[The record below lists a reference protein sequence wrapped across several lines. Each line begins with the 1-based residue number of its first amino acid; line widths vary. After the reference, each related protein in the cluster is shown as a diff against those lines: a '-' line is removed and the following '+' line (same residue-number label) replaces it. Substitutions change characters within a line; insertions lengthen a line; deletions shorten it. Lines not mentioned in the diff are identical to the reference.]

1 MKVENQGG
9 VFVVR
14 YDDPAEL
21 APARQGELVAALREG
36 ARSGPTAVVFVV
48 SRVVQAVGHEIPE
61 HWLAITSDPASRIAA
76 IAVVTPNAA
85 VSVATRAFGTF
96 NILRS
101 TSTAVSPFAS
111 EPDAIAWAAGKLAEA
126 RARAGGG
133 AAPAP

>member
-1 MKVENQGG
+1 MTHENRRG
-9 VFVVR
+9 VFLVR

-21 APARQGELVAALREG
+21 APARQGELEAALRDA
-36 ARSGPTAVVFVV
+36 ARSGPVAVVFVV
-48 SRVVQAVGHEIPE
+48 APAVQAVGHEIPE
-61 HWLAITSDPASRIAA
+61 HWLRVTSDPATRISA

-111 EPDAIAWAAGKLAEA
+111 EAEALAWAEQKLAAA
-126 RARAGGG
+126 RKAGGSAPP
-133 AAPAP
+133 AA

>member
-1 MKVENQGG
+1 MKLDNQGG

-21 APARQGELVAALREG
+21 APERQGELVAALREG
-36 ARSGPTAVVFVV
+36 ARGGPTAVVFVV
-48 SRVVQAVGHEIPE
+48 ASAVQAVGHEIPE
-61 HWLAITSDPASRIAA
+61 HWLAVTSDPATRIAA

-101 TSTAVSPFAS
+101 TNTAVSPFAS
-111 EPDAIAWAAGKLAEA
+111 ERDAIAWAAGKLAEA
-126 RARAGGG
+126 KGRAGGG
-133 AAPAP
+133 APPAP